1 MVHPQGAPMSQED
14 VLFTI
19 KDVSLRLG
27 GQLVLHEL
35 CFDVHDR
42 VRPGVVTGQ
51 IVGLLGP
58 SGVGKT
64 RLLRI
69 IAGLDTPDR
78 GTLLGPKGKPLVAGE
93 VGVVFQDYPLLRHRT
108 VFDNLVVAGKANG
121 LGTHESKKRAA
132 ELLARFGLADRAKH
146 YPAQLSGGQ
155 RQRVAIAQQIVCPK
169 QLLLFDEPFS
179 GLDPQALDDVIPLLV
194 QVANMDELT
203 TLIIVTHDVWAA
215 LSACDTILLLGRE
228 PGKPGARVLDSYD
241 LVARNLAWRPHVDRE
256 PAFVALEQEI
266 RARFRTL

>member
-1 MVHPQGAPMSQED
+1 MNGD
-14 VLFTI
+14 VLFTVRDI
-19 KDVSLRLG
+19 SLRLG
-27 GQLVLHEL
+27 RQLVLDE
-35 CFDVHDR
+35 CAFDVHDR
-42 VRPGVVTGQ
+42 VRPGVTTGQ

-69 IAGLDTPDR
+69 LAGLDAPDK
-78 GTLLGPKGKPLVAGE
+78 GTIAGPKGKPLVAGE

-108 VFDNLVVAGKANG
+108 VIDNLIIAGLANG
-121 LGTHESKKRAA
+121 LGRAEAKKRARA
-132 ELLARFGLADRAKH
+132 LLERFDLTDRGSH

-179 GLDPQALDDVIPLLV
+179 GLDPQALDGVIQLLV

-215 LSACDTILLLGRE
+215 MVACDTILLLGRPE
-228 PGKPGARVLDSYD
+228 AKKGAGARIVGSYD
-241 LVARNLAWRPHVDRE
+241 LVERNLAWREHVERE
-256 PAFVALEQEI
+256 PEFIALEQEI
-266 RARFRTL
+266 RARFREL

>member
-1 MVHPQGAPMSQED
+1 MNGD
-14 VLFTI
+14 VIFTVR
-19 KDVSLRLG
+19 DVSLRLG
-27 GQLVLHEL
+27 QQLILDQ
-35 CFDVHDR
+35 CAFDVHDR
-42 VRPGVVTGQ
+42 VRPGVITGQ

-69 IAGLDTPDR
+69 IAGLDSPDS
-78 GTLLGPKGKPLVAGE
+78 GTIKGPSGHPLRAGE

-108 VFDNLVVAGKANG
+108 VLQNLTIAGRANG
-121 LGTHESKKRAA
+121 LSRAESNKRAR
-132 ELLARFGLADRAKH
+132 ELLERFNLADRAGH

-179 GLDPQALDDVIPLLV
+179 GLDPQALDDVIRLLV

-215 LSACDTILLLGRE
+215 MVACDTILLLGR
-228 PGKPGARVLDSYD
+228 PDGKKGLGARIVGSYD
-241 LVARNLAWRPHVDRE
+241 LVALNLAWREHVERE
-256 PAFVALEQEI
+256 AQFITLEQEI
-266 RARFRTL
+266 RGRFRTL

>member
-1 MVHPQGAPMSQED
+1 MSDGD
-14 VLFTI
+14 VLFRI
-19 KDVSLRLG
+19 KDVSLVLG
-27 GQLVLHEL
+27 GQLILHEL

-42 VRPGVVTGQ
+42 VRPGTVTGQ

-69 IAGLDTPDR
+69 IAGLDPPDQ
-78 GTLLGPKGKPLVAGE
+78 GTLVGPKGKPLVAGE

-108 VFDNLVVAGKANG
+108 VFDNLVVAGKING
-121 LGTHESKKRAA
+121 LSSQEAKKRAA
-132 ELLARFGLADRAKH
+132 ELLVRFGLADRAKH

-179 GLDPQALDDVIPLLV
+179 GLDPQALDDVIRLLV

-215 LSACDTILLLGRE
+215 LSACDTILLLGRQQ
-228 PGKPGARVLDSYD
+228 GKAGARVVDTYD
-241 LVARNLAWRPHVDRE
+241 LVARNLAWREHVDRE
-256 PAFVALEQEI
+256 PEFVALEQEL
-266 RARFRTL
+266 RARFKAL

>member
-1 MVHPQGAPMSQED
+1 VSEGD
-14 VLFTI
+14 VLFAI

-27 GQLVLHEL
+27 GQMILHEL

-42 VRPGVVTGQ
+42 VRPGMVTGQ

-69 IAGLDTPDR
+69 IAGLDAPDQ

-108 VFDNLVVAGKANG
+108 VFDNLVVAGKVNG
-121 LGTHESKKRAA
+121 LGSKEARKRAA
-132 ELLARFGLADRAKH
+132 ELLKRFGLTDRAKH
-146 YPAQLSGGQ
+146 YPAQLSRGQ

-179 GLDPQALDDVIPLLV
+179 GLDPQALDDVIRLLV

-215 LSACDTILLLGRE
+215 LSACDTILLLGRQE
-228 PGKPGARVLDSYD
+228 GKPGAQVTDRYD
-241 LVARNLAWRPHVDRE
+241 LVARNLAWREHVERE

>member
-1 MVHPQGAPMSQED
+1 MSDGD
-14 VLFTI
+14 VLFRI
-19 KDVSLRLG
+19 KDVSLVLG
-27 GQLVLHEL
+27 GQQILHEL

-42 VRPGVVTGQ
+42 VRPGTVTGQ

-69 IAGLDTPDR
+69 IAGLDPPDH
-78 GTLLGPKGKPLVAGE
+78 GTLVGPNGKPLVAGE

-108 VFDNLVVAGKANG
+108 VFDNLVVAGRVNG
-121 LGTHESKKRAA
+121 LSAEEAKKRAA
-132 ELLARFGLADRAKH
+132 ELLVRFGLANRAKL

-179 GLDPQALDDVIPLLV
+179 GLDPQALDDVIRLLV

-228 PGKPGARVLDSYD
+228 QGKTGARVLESYD
-241 LVARNLAWRPHVDRE
+241 LVARNLAWREHVERE

-266 RARFRTL
+266 RTRFKTL

>member
-1 MVHPQGAPMSQED
+1 MSDGD
-14 VLFTI
+14 VLFRI
-19 KDVSLRLG
+19 KDVSLVLG
-27 GQLVLHEL
+27 GQLILHEL

-42 VRPGVVTGQ
+42 VRPGTVTGQ

-69 IAGLDTPDR
+69 IAGLDPPDQ
-78 GTLLGPKGKPLVAGE
+78 GTLVGPKGKPLVAGE
-93 VGVVFQDYPLLRHRT
+93 VGVVFQDYPLSRHRT
-108 VFDNLVVAGKANG
+108 VFDNLVVAGKVNG
-121 LGTHESKKRAA
+121 LDAKEAKKRAA
-132 ELLARFGLADRAKH
+132 ELLVRFGLADRAKH

-179 GLDPQALDDVIPLLV
+179 GLDPKALDDVIRLLV

-203 TLIIVTHDVWAA
+203 TLVIVTHDVWAA

-228 PGKPGARVLDSYD
+228 PGKQGARVVETYD
-241 LVARNLAWRPHVDRE
+241 LVARNLAWREHVERE
-256 PAFVALEQEI
+256 PEFVALEQEL
-266 RARFRTL
+266 RGRFKTL

>member
-1 MVHPQGAPMSQED
+1 VNGD
-14 VLFTI
+14 VIFTVR
-19 KDVSLRLG
+19 DVSLRLG
-27 GQLVLHEL
+27 QQLILDEL
-35 CFDVHDR
+35 GFDVHDR
-42 VRPGVVTGQ
+42 VRPGVITGQ

-69 IAGLDTPDR
+69 IAGLDPPDR
-78 GTLLGPKGKPLVAGE
+78 GTITGPKGQPLRAGE

-108 VFDNLVVAGKANG
+108 VLQNLEIAGRANG
-121 LGTHESKKRAA
+121 LSHGESNKRAK
-132 ELLARFGLADRAKH
+132 ELLARFDLADRASH

-155 RQRVAIAQQIVCPK
+155 RQRVAIAQQIVFPK

-179 GLDPQALDDVIPLLV
+179 GLDPQALDDVIRLLI

-215 LSACDTILLLGRE
+215 MVACDTILLLGR
-228 PGKPGARVLDSYD
+228 PDGKRGVGARIVSTYD
-241 LVARNLAWRPHVDRE
+241 LVALGLAWREHVERE
-256 PAFVALEQEI
+256 AQFITLEQEI
-266 RARFRTL
+266 RGRFRTL

>member
-1 MVHPQGAPMSQED
+1 MSDGD
-14 VLFTI
+14 VLFRI
-19 KDVSLRLG
+19 KDVSLVLG
-27 GQLVLHEL
+27 GQLILHEL

-42 VRPGVVTGQ
+42 VRPGTVTGQ

-69 IAGLDTPDR
+69 IAGLDPPDQ
-78 GTLLGPKGKPLVAGE
+78 GTLVGPKGKPLVAGE

-108 VFDNLVVAGKANG
+108 VFDNLVLAGKVNG
-121 LGTHESKKRAA
+121 LSTQEAKKRAA
-132 ELLARFGLADRAKH
+132 ELLVRFGLADRAKH

-179 GLDPQALDDVIPLLV
+179 GLDPHALDDVIRLLI

-215 LSACDTILLLGRE
+215 LSACDTILVLGRQQ
-228 PGKPGARVLDSYD
+228 GKPGARVVDTYD
-241 LVARNLAWRPHVDRE
+241 LVARNLAWREHVERE
-256 PAFVALEQEI
+256 PEFVALEQEL
-266 RARFRTL
+266 RARFKTL

>member
-1 MVHPQGAPMSQED
+1 MSEGD
-14 VLFTI
+14 VLFSI
-19 KDVSLRLG
+19 KDISLRLG
-27 GQLVLHEL
+27 GQLILHEL

-42 VRPGVVTGQ
+42 VRPNLVTGQ

-69 IAGLDTPDR
+69 IAGLDPPDH
-78 GTLLGPKGKPLVAGE
+78 GTLCGPKGKPLVAGE
-93 VGVVFQDYPLLRHRT
+93 VGVVFQDYPLLRSRT
-108 VFDNLVVAGKANG
+108 VFDNLVVAGKVNG
-121 LGTHESKKRAA
+121 LSGAESRKRAA
-132 ELLARFGLADRAKH
+132 ELLERFALANRAKH

-179 GLDPQALDDVIPLLV
+179 GLDPQALDDVIRLLV

-215 LSACDTILLLGRE
+215 LSACDTLLLLGRQE
-228 PGKPGARVLDSYD
+228 GKQGARVVETYD
-241 LVARNLAWRPHVDRE
+241 LVARNLAWREHVERE
-256 PAFVALEQEI
+256 PQFVALEQEI
-266 RARFRTL
+266 RSRFRTL

>member
-1 MVHPQGAPMSQED
+1 MNGD
-14 VLFTI
+14 VLFAI
-19 KDVSLRLG
+19 RDVCLRLG
-27 GQLVLHEL
+27 GKPVLHEL
-35 CFDVHDR
+35 SFDVHDR
-42 VRPGVVTGQ
+42 VRPGVITGQ
-51 IVGLLGP
+51 IVALLGP

-69 IAGLDTPDR
+69 MAGLDEPDK
-78 GTLLGPKGKPLVAGE
+78 GTVCGPKGQPLAAGQ

-108 VFDNLVVAGKANG
+108 LLENLVVAGVANG
-121 LGTHESKKRAA
+121 ISAAEGRKRGA
-132 ELLARFGLADRAKH
+132 ELLKRFGLSDRANH

-179 GLDPQALDDVIPLLV
+179 GLDPQALDDVIRLLV

-215 LSACDTILLLGRE
+215 LVASDTILLLGHTD
-228 PGKPGARVLDSYD
+228 GKAGAGACIVDTYD
-241 LVARNLAWRPHVDRE
+241 LVERNLAWREHVERE
-256 PAFVALEQEI
+256 PAFVTLEQEI

>member
-1 MVHPQGAPMSQED
+1 MSDGD
-14 VLFTI
+14 VLFRI

-27 GQLVLHEL
+27 GQLILHEL

-69 IAGLDTPDR
+69 IAGLDPPDG
-78 GTLLGPKGKPLVAGE
+78 GTLVGPKGKPLVAGE

-108 VFDNLVVAGKANG
+108 VFDNLVVAGRVNG
-121 LGTHESKKRAA
+121 LGGVEAKKRAA
-132 ELLARFGLADRAKH
+132 ELLKRFGLADRAKH

-179 GLDPQALDDVIPLLV
+179 GLDPQALDDVIRLLV

-215 LSACDTILLLGRE
+215 LVACDTILLLGRE
-228 PGKPGARVLDSYD
+228 AGKPGARVLDSYD
-241 LVARNLAWRPHVDRE
+241 LVARNLAWREHVERE

-266 RARFRTL
+266 RARFKTL

>member
-1 MVHPQGAPMSQED
+1 MSEGD
-14 VLFTI
+14 VLFSI
-19 KDVSLRLG
+19 KDISLRLG
-27 GQLVLHEL
+27 GQLILHEL

-42 VRPGVVTGQ
+42 VRPNLVTGQ

-69 IAGLDTPDR
+69 IAGLDPPDH
-78 GTLLGPKGKPLVAGE
+78 GTLCGPKGKPLVAGE
-93 VGVVFQDYPLLRHRT
+93 VGVVFQDYPLLRSRT
-108 VFDNLVVAGKANG
+108 VFDNLVVAGKVNG
-121 LGTHESKKRAA
+121 LSGAEARKRAA
-132 ELLARFGLADRAKH
+132 ELLERFALANRAKH

-179 GLDPQALDDVIPLLV
+179 GLDPQALDDVIRLLV

-215 LSACDTILLLGRE
+215 LSACDTLLLLGRQE
-228 PGKPGARVLDSYD
+228 GKQGARVVETYD
-241 LVARNLAWRPHVDRE
+241 LVARNLAWREHVERE
-256 PAFVALEQEI
+256 PQFVALEQEI
-266 RARFRTL
+266 RGRFRTL